1 MSHAWSWRRKDDIIG
16 RQVSCYHLG
25 RNRAETHTPPIKK
38 KRMIQM
44 IDVYV
49 YGLLEVFILHTM
61 ENMCNFIQ
69 NKEMKPHLFDQRRTL
84 DAFGF

>member
-1 MSHAWSWRRKDDIIG
+1 
-16 RQVSCYHLG
+16 
-25 RNRAETHTPPIKK
+25 
-38 KRMIQM
+38 M

-69 NKEMKPHLFDQRRTL
+69 NKEMKPHLFDQRSTL